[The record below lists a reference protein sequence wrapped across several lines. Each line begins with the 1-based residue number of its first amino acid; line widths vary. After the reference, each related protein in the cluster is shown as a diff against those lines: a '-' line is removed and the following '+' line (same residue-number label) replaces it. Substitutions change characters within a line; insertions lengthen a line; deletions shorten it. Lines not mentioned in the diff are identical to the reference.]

1 MKTIPRWVQIVGG
14 IAIVLAFLAIGAV
27 VIGISWMREH
37 VDVVDSNETEATR
50 AFDEIHARFPGQ
62 KPLLELR
69 DGTPHY
75 LEDRA
80 STGSSSATI
89 TTMHVVAWDSD
100 ERRLAK
106 VDVPWWIL
114 RMKSGTISFSSYA
127 TGLDDAGVKLT
138 PEEIERHGPGLL
150 LDFTKPGEGRVL
162 IWTE

>member
-14 IAIVLAFLAIGAV
+14 IVIVLAFVAIGAV
-27 VIGISWMREH
+27 VVGVSWMREH
-37 VDVVDSNETEATR
+37 VDIVDSTETDASR
-50 AFDEIHARFPGQ
+50 AFDEIHAKFPGQ

-75 LEDRA
+75 IEERA
-80 STGSSSATI
+80 SQQRSSATM
-89 TTMHVVAWDSD
+89 TMMHVVAWDAG

-106 VDVPWWIL
+106 VDVPWWVL
-114 RMKSGTISFSSYA
+114 RLKSGTISFSSYA

-150 LDFTKPGEGRVL
+150 LDFTNPREGRVL